1 MKRSAYAALVMAMV
15 ISLSGCSG
23 QTSATTEP
31 AGMTS
36 EQTTTTTTVETSE
49 ETTESTIS
57 EPTAPTK
64 DWIIPVTA
72 NYPVGYETIELTVKN
87 EIRQVFVNYYM
98 NPAVIGADNCYCYY
112 QVSVASDRPEPER
125 DFISGVAGGKYF
137 FSDEHKKILKEFR
150 DADRLSEVALKPFG
164 EDFQAIVFKGGETEQ
179 IVICVPAGTDKEDMA
194 TLMIVRYNGPLM
206 ADMIQKTAKITLSG
220 RNPDKYFDSKGNCRF
235 FAFDERSI
243 NFLKVSKVEDGIT
256 YFTEYGVIVGYH
268 EIYTIE
274 TGAVYQTSDPVPEMS
289 AFTINEDFLPLEQ

>member
-1 MKRSAYAALVMAMV
+1 MKRSAYAALAMAMA

-31 AGMTS
+31 
-36 EQTTTTTTVETSE
+36 EQTSVVQQTETETETSE
-49 ETTESTIS
+49 ETTESTIA
-57 EPTAPTK
+57 EPTAPEK

-98 NPAVIGADNCYCYY
+98 NPAVVGADNCYCYY

-164 EDFQAIVFKGGETEQ
+164 EDFKAIVYKGEDTEQ
-179 IVICVPAGTDKEDMA
+179 IVISIPAGTENENMA
-194 TLMIVRYNGPLM
+194 TLMIVRYNGRLM
-206 ADMIQKTAKITLSG
+206 ADMITKTAKIKLSG
-220 RNPDKYFDSKGNCRF
+220 DNSGKYFDSKGNCRF
-235 FAFDERSI
+235 FAFDENTI
-243 NFLKVSKVEDGIT
+243 TYLKVSKIEDGIT
-256 YFTEYGVIVGYH
+256 YFTEYEAIVGYH
-268 EIYTIE
+268 EITTVE
-274 TGAVYQTSDPVPEMS
+274 TGRVYQTSDPVPEMS
-289 AFTINEDFLPLEQ
+289 AFTINEGYLPLE

>member
-1 MKRSAYAALVMAMV
+1 MKRSAYAALAMAMA

-31 AGMTS
+31 
-36 EQTTTTTTVETSE
+36 EQTSMVQQTETETETSE
-49 ETTESTIS
+49 ETTESTIA
-57 EPTAPTK
+57 EPTAPEK

-98 NPAVIGADNCYCYY
+98 NSLVVGADNCYCYY

-164 EDFQAIVFKGGETEQ
+164 EDFKAIVYKGEDTEQ
-179 IVICVPAGTDKEDMA
+179 IVISIPAGTENENMA

-206 ADMIQKTAKITLSG
+206 ADMITKTAKIKLSG
-220 RNPDKYFDSKGNCRF
+220 DNAGKYFDSKGNCRF
-235 FAFDERSI
+235 FAFDE
-243 NFLKVSKVEDGIT
+243 NMVTYLKVTKIEGGVT
-256 YFTEYGVIVGYH
+256 YFTEYEAKVGYH
-268 EIYTIE
+268 EITTVE
-274 TGAVYQTSDPVPEMS
+274 TGRVYQTSDPVPEMS
-289 AFTINEDFLPLEQ
+289 AFTINEGYLPLE

>member
-1 MKRSAYAALVMAMV
+1 MKRSAYAALAMAMA

-23 QTSATTEP
+23 QTSATTDP

-36 EQTTTTTTVETSE
+36 EQTPTTTTVETSE
-49 ETTESTIS
+49 ETTESTIT

-64 DWIIPVTA
+64 DWIIPNTA
-72 NYPVGYETIELTVKN
+72 NLPVGFEYIDITVKD
-87 EIRQVFVNYYM
+87 EIRHVDVNYYM
-98 NPAVIGADNCYCYY
+98 DPALIDSDNCYCYY
-112 QVSVASDRPEPER
+112 QVSVSSERPKPEKN
-125 DFISGVAGGKYF
+125 FISFVAGGKYY
-137 FSDEHKKILKEFR
+137 FSDELKKQIKEIH
-150 DADRLSEVALKPFG
+150 DPDKLSSTGVKPFG
-164 EDFQAIVFKGGETEQ
+164 DDFQARVFQGGETEQ

-194 TLMIVRYNGPLM
+194 TLLIVRYNGSLM

>member
-1 MKRSAYAALVMAMV
+1 MKRSAYAALAMAMA

-31 AGMTS
+31 
-36 EQTTTTTTVETSE
+36 EQTSVVQQTETETETSE
-49 ETTESTIS
+49 ETTESTIA
-57 EPTAPTK
+57 EPTAPEK

-98 NPAVIGADNCYCYY
+98 NPAVVGADNCYCYY

-164 EDFQAIVFKGGETEQ
+164 EDFKAIVYKGEDTEQ
-179 IVICVPAGTDKEDMA
+179 IVISIPAGTENENMA

-206 ADMIQKTAKITLSG
+206 ADMITKTAKIKLSG
-220 RNPDKYFDSKGNCRF
+220 DNAGKYFDSKGNCRF
-235 FAFDERSI
+235 FAFDE
-243 NFLKVSKVEDGIT
+243 NTVTYLKVSKIEDGIT
-256 YFTEYGVIVGYH
+256 YFTEYEAIVGYH
-268 EIYTIE
+268 EITTVE
-274 TGAVYQTSDPVPEMS
+274 TGRVYQTGDPVPEMS
-289 AFTINEDFLPLEQ
+289 AFTINEGYLPLE

>member
-1 MKRSAYAALVMAMV
+1 MKRSAYAALAMAMA

-31 AGMTS
+31 
-36 EQTTTTTTVETSE
+36 EQTSMVQQTETETETSE
-49 ETTESTIS
+49 ETTESTIA
-57 EPTAPTK
+57 EPTAPEK

-98 NPAVIGADNCYCYY
+98 NPAVVGADNCYCYY

-164 EDFQAIVFKGGETEQ
+164 EDFKAIVYKGEDTEQ
-179 IVICVPAGTDKEDMA
+179 IVISIPAGTENENMA

-206 ADMIQKTAKITLSG
+206 ADMITKTAKIKLSG
-220 RNPDKYFDSKGNCRF
+220 DNAGKYFDTKGNCRF
-235 FAFDERSI
+235 FAFDENTI
-243 NFLKVSKVEDGIT
+243 TYLKVSKIEDGIT
-256 YFTEYGVIVGYH
+256 YFTEYEAIVGYH
-268 EIYTIE
+268 EITTVE
-274 TGAVYQTSDPVPEMS
+274 TGRVYQTSDPVPEMS
-289 AFTINEDFLPLEQ
+289 AFTINEGYLPLE

>member
-1 MKRSAYAALVMAMV
+1 MKRSAYAALAMAMA

-31 AGMTS
+31 
-36 EQTTTTTTVETSE
+36 EQTSVVQQTETETETSE
-49 ETTESTIS
+49 ETTEATIT
-57 EPTAPTK
+57 EPTAPEK

-98 NPAVIGADNCYCYY
+98 NPAVVGADNCYCYY

-164 EDFQAIVFKGGETEQ
+164 EDFKAIVYKGEDTEQ
-179 IVICVPAGTDKEDMA
+179 IVISIPAGTENENMA

-206 ADMIQKTAKITLSG
+206 ADMITKTAKIKLSG
-220 RNPDKYFDSKGNCRF
+220 DNAGKYFDSKGNCRF
-235 FAFDERSI
+235 FAFDE
-243 NFLKVSKVEDGIT
+243 NTVTYLKVSKIEDGIT
-256 YFTEYGVIVGYH
+256 YFTEYEAIVGYH
-268 EIYTIE
+268 EITTVE
-274 TGAVYQTSDPVPEMS
+274 TGRVYQTSDPVPEMS
-289 AFTINEDFLPLEQ
+289 AFTINEGYLPLE

>member
-1 MKRSAYAALVMAMV
+1 MKRSAYAALAMAMA

-31 AGMTS
+31 
-36 EQTTTTTTVETSE
+36 EQTSVVQQTETETETSE
-49 ETTESTIS
+49 ETTEATIT
-57 EPTAPTK
+57 EPTAPEK

-164 EDFQAIVFKGGETEQ
+164 EDFKAVVYKGEDTEQ
-179 IVICVPAGTDKEDMA
+179 IVISIPAGTENENMA
-194 TLMIVRYNGPLM
+194 TLMIVRYNGRLM
-206 ADMIQKTAKITLSG
+206 ADMITKTAKIKLSG
-220 RNPDKYFDSKGNCRF
+220 DNAGKYFDTKGNCRF
-235 FAFDERSI
+235 FAFDE
-243 NFLKVSKVEDGIT
+243 NTVTYLKVTKIEGGVT
-256 YFTEYGVIVGYH
+256 YFTEYEAKVGYH
-268 EIYTIE
+268 EITTVE
-274 TGAVYQTSDPVPEMS
+274 TGRVYQTSDPVPEMS
-289 AFTINEDFLPLEQ
+289 AFTINEGYLPLE

>member
-1 MKRSAYAALVMAMV
+1 MKRSAYAALAMAMA

-31 AGMTS
+31 
-36 EQTTTTTTVETSE
+36 EQTSVVQQTETETETSE
-49 ETTESTIS
+49 ETTESTIA
-57 EPTAPTK
+57 EPTAPEK

-87 EIRQVFVNYYM
+87 EIRQIYVSYYM

-164 EDFQAIVFKGGETEQ
+164 EDFKAIVYKGEDTEQ
-179 IVICVPAGTDKEDMA
+179 IVISIPAGTENENMA

-206 ADMIQKTAKITLSG
+206 ADMITKTAKIKLSG
-220 RNPDKYFDSKGNCRF
+220 DNAGKYFDSKGNCRF
-235 FAFDERSI
+235 FAFDE
-243 NFLKVSKVEDGIT
+243 NTVTYLKVTKIEGGVT
-256 YFTEYGVIVGYH
+256 YFTEYEAKVGYH
-268 EIYTIE
+268 EITTVE
-274 TGAVYQTSDPVPEMS
+274 TGRVYQTSDPVPEMS
-289 AFTINEDFLPLEQ
+289 AFTINEGYLPLE

>member
-1 MKRSAYAALVMAMV
+1 MKRSAYAALAMAMA

-31 AGMTS
+31 
-36 EQTTTTTTVETSE
+36 EQTSVVQQTETETETSE
-49 ETTESTIS
+49 ETTEATIT
-57 EPTAPTK
+57 EPTAPEK

-112 QVSVASDRPEPER
+112 QVSVASDRPGSEPN
-125 DFISGVAGGKYF
+125 FISGVAGGKYF

-164 EDFQAIVFKGGETEQ
+164 EDFKAIVYKGEDTEQ
-179 IVICVPAGTDKEDMA
+179 IVISIPAGTENENMA
-194 TLMIVRYNGPLM
+194 TLMIVRYNGRLM
-206 ADMIQKTAKITLSG
+206 ADMITKTAKIKLSG
-220 RNPDKYFDSKGNCRF
+220 DNAGKYFDSKGNCRF
-235 FAFDERSI
+235 FAFDE
-243 NFLKVSKVEDGIT
+243 NTVTYLKVSKIEDGIT
-256 YFTEYGVIVGYH
+256 YFTEYEAIVGYH
-268 EIYTIE
+268 EITTKE
-274 TGAVYQTSDPVPEMS
+274 TGRIYQTGDPVPEMS
-289 AFTINEDFLPLEQ
+289 AFTINEGYLPLE

>member
-1 MKRSAYAALVMAMV
+1 MKRSAYAALAMAMA

-31 AGMTS
+31 
-36 EQTTTTTTVETSE
+36 EQTSVVQQTETETETSE
-49 ETTESTIS
+49 ETTEATIA
-57 EPTAPTK
+57 EPTAPEK

-98 NPAVIGADNCYCYY
+98 NPAVVGADNCYCYY

-164 EDFQAIVFKGGETEQ
+164 EDFKAIVYKGEDTEQ
-179 IVICVPAGTDKEDMA
+179 IVISIPAGTENENMA
-194 TLMIVRYNGPLM
+194 TLMIVRYNGRLM
-206 ADMIQKTAKITLSG
+206 ADMITKTAKIKLSG
-220 RNPDKYFDSKGNCRF
+220 DNAGKYFDTKGNCRF
-235 FAFDERSI
+235 FAFDE
-243 NFLKVSKVEDGIT
+243 NTVTYLKVSKIEDGIT
-256 YFTEYGVIVGYH
+256 YFTEYEAIVGYH
-268 EIYTIE
+268 EITTVE
-274 TGAVYQTSDPVPEMS
+274 TGRVYQTGDPVPEMS
-289 AFTINEDFLPLEQ
+289 AFTINEGYLPLE

>member
-1 MKRSAYAALVMAMV
+1 MKRSAYAALAMAMA

-31 AGMTS
+31 
-36 EQTTTTTTVETSE
+36 EQTSVVQQTETETETSE
-49 ETTESTIS
+49 ETTESTIA
-57 EPTAPTK
+57 EPTAPEK

-164 EDFQAIVFKGGETEQ
+164 EDFKAIVYKGEDTEQ
-179 IVICVPAGTDKEDMA
+179 IVISIPAGTENENMA

-206 ADMIQKTAKITLSG
+206 ADMITKTAKIKLNG
-220 RNPDKYFDSKGNCRF
+220 DNAGKYFDSKGNCRF
-235 FAFDERSI
+235 FAFDENTI
-243 NFLKVSKVEDGIT
+243 TYLKVSKIEDGIT
-256 YFTEYGVIVGYH
+256 YFTEYEAIVGYH
-268 EIYTIE
+268 EITTVE
-274 TGAVYQTSDPVPEMS
+274 TGRVYQTSDPVPEMS
-289 AFTINEDFLPLEQ
+289 AFTINEGYLPLE

>member
-1 MKRSAYAALVMAMV
+1 MKRSAYAALAMAMA

-31 AGMTS
+31 
-36 EQTTTTTTVETSE
+36 EQTSVVQQTETETETSE
-49 ETTESTIS
+49 ETTESTIA
-57 EPTAPTK
+57 EPTAPEK

-98 NPAVIGADNCYCYY
+98 NPAVVGADNCYCYY

-164 EDFQAIVFKGGETEQ
+164 EDFKAIVYKGEDTEQ
-179 IVICVPAGTDKEDMA
+179 IVISIPAGTENENMA

-206 ADMIQKTAKITLSG
+206 ADMITKTAKIKLSG
-220 RNPDKYFDSKGNCRF
+220 DNAGKYFDSKGNCRF
-235 FAFDERSI
+235 FAFDE
-243 NFLKVSKVEDGIT
+243 NTVTYLKVTKIEGGVT
-256 YFTEYGVIVGYH
+256 YFTEYEAKVGYH
-268 EIYTIE
+268 EITTVE
-274 TGAVYQTSDPVPEMS
+274 TGRVYQTSDPVPEMS
-289 AFTINEDFLPLEQ
+289 AFTINEGYLPLE

>member
-1 MKRSAYAALVMAMV
+1 MKRSAYAALAMAMA

-31 AGMTS
+31 
-36 EQTTTTTTVETSE
+36 EQTSMVQQTETETETSE
-49 ETTESTIS
+49 ETTESTIA
-57 EPTAPTK
+57 EPTAPEK

-98 NPAVIGADNCYCYY
+98 NPAVVGADNCYCYY

-164 EDFQAIVFKGGETEQ
+164 EDFKAIVYKGEDTEQ
-179 IVICVPAGTDKEDMA
+179 IVISIPAGTENENMA

-206 ADMIQKTAKITLSG
+206 ADMITKTAKIKLSG
-220 RNPDKYFDSKGNCRF
+220 DNAGKYFDSKGNCRF
-235 FAFDERSI
+235 FAFDE
-243 NFLKVSKVEDGIT
+243 NMVTYLKVTKIEGGVT
-256 YFTEYGVIVGYH
+256 YFTEYEAKVGYH
-268 EIYTIE
+268 EITTVE
-274 TGAVYQTSDPVPEMS
+274 TGRVYQTSDPVPEMS
-289 AFTINEDFLPLEQ
+289 AFTINEGYLPLE

>member
-1 MKRSAYAALVMAMV
+1 MKRSAYAALAMAMA

-31 AGMTS
+31 AQTS
-36 EQTTTTTTVETSE
+36 VVQQTETETETSE
-49 ETTESTIS
+49 ETTETTIT
-57 EPTAPTK
+57 EPTAPEK

-164 EDFQAIVFKGGETEQ
+164 EDFKAIVYKGEDTEQ
-179 IVICVPAGTDKEDMA
+179 IVFSIPAGTENENMA

-206 ADMIQKTAKITLSG
+206 ADMITKTAKIKLIG
-220 RNPDKYFDSKGNCRF
+220 DNAGKYFDSKGNCRF
-235 FAFDERSI
+235 FAFDE
-243 NFLKVSKVEDGIT
+243 NTVTYLKVSKIEDGIT
-256 YFTEYGVIVGYH
+256 YFTEYEAKVGYH
-268 EIYTIE
+268 EITTVE
-274 TGAVYQTSDPVPEMS
+274 TGRVYQTSDPVPEMS
-289 AFTINEDFLPLEQ
+289 AFTINEGYLPLE

>member
-1 MKRSAYAALVMAMV
+1 MKRSAYAALAMAMA

-31 AGMTS
+31 
-36 EQTTTTTTVETSE
+36 EQTSMVQQTETETETSE
-49 ETTESTIS
+49 ETTESTIA
-57 EPTAPTK
+57 EPTAPEK

-164 EDFQAIVFKGGETEQ
+164 EDFKAIVYKGEDTEQ
-179 IVICVPAGTDKEDMA
+179 IVISIPAGTENENMA

-206 ADMIQKTAKITLSG
+206 ADMITKTAKIKLSG
-220 RNPDKYFDSKGNCRF
+220 DNAGKYFDSKGNCRF
-235 FAFDERSI
+235 FAFDE
-243 NFLKVSKVEDGIT
+243 NTVTYLKVSKIEDGIT
-256 YFTEYGVIVGYH
+256 YFTEYEAIVGYH
-268 EIYTIE
+268 EITTVE
-274 TGAVYQTSDPVPEMS
+274 TGRVYQTSDPVPEMS
-289 AFTINEDFLPLEQ
+289 AFTINEGYLPLE

>member
-1 MKRSAYAALVMAMV
+1 MKRSAYAALAMAMA

-31 AGMTS
+31 
-36 EQTTTTTTVETSE
+36 EQTSVVQQTETETETSE
-49 ETTESTIS
+49 ETTEATIT
-57 EPTAPTK
+57 EPTAPEK

-164 EDFQAIVFKGGETEQ
+164 EDFKAIVYKGEDTEQ
-179 IVICVPAGTDKEDMA
+179 IVISIPAGTENENMA

-206 ADMIQKTAKITLSG
+206 ADMITKTAKIKLSG
-220 RNPDKYFDSKGNCRF
+220 DNAGKYFDTKGNCRF
-235 FAFDERSI
+235 FAFDE
-243 NFLKVSKVEDGIT
+243 NTVTYLKVSKIEDGIT
-256 YFTEYGVIVGYH
+256 YFTEYEAIVGYH
-268 EIYTIE
+268 EITTVE
-274 TGAVYQTSDPVPEMS
+274 TGRVYQTSDPVPEMS
-289 AFTINEDFLPLEQ
+289 AFTINEGYLPLE

>member
-1 MKRSAYAALVMAMV
+1 MKRSAYAALAMAMA

-31 AGMTS
+31 
-36 EQTTTTTTVETSE
+36 EQTSVVQQTETETETSE
-49 ETTESTIS
+49 ETTESTIA
-57 EPTAPTK
+57 EPTAPEK

-98 NPAVIGADNCYCYY
+98 NPAVVGADNCYCYY

-164 EDFQAIVFKGGETEQ
+164 EDFKAIVYKGEDTEQ
-179 IVICVPAGTDKEDMA
+179 IVISIPAGTENENMA

-206 ADMIQKTAKITLSG
+206 ADMITKTAKIKLSG
-220 RNPDKYFDSKGNCRF
+220 DNAGKYFDSKGNCRF
-235 FAFDERSI
+235 FAFDE
-243 NFLKVSKVEDGIT
+243 NMVTYLKVTKIEGGVT
-256 YFTEYGVIVGYH
+256 YFTEYEAKVGYH
-268 EIYTIE
+268 EITTVE
-274 TGAVYQTSDPVPEMS
+274 TGRVYQTSDPVPEMS
-289 AFTINEDFLPLEQ
+289 AFTINEGYLPLE

>member
-1 MKRSAYAALVMAMV
+1 MKRSAYAALAMAMA

-31 AGMTS
+31 
-36 EQTTTTTTVETSE
+36 EQTSVVQQTETETETSE
-49 ETTESTIS
+49 ETTEATIT
-57 EPTAPTK
+57 EPTAPEK

-98 NPAVIGADNCYCYY
+98 NPAVVGADNCYCYY

-164 EDFQAIVFKGGETEQ
+164 EDFKAIVYKGEDTEQ
-179 IVICVPAGTDKEDMA
+179 IVISIPAGTENENMA

-206 ADMIQKTAKITLSG
+206 ADMITKTAKIKLSG
-220 RNPDKYFDSKGNCRF
+220 DNAGKYFDSKGNCRF
-235 FAFDERSI
+235 FAFDE
-243 NFLKVSKVEDGIT
+243 NTVTYLKVTKIEGGVT
-256 YFTEYGVIVGYH
+256 YFTEYEAKVGYH
-268 EIYTIE
+268 EITTVE
-274 TGAVYQTSDPVPEMS
+274 TGRVYQTSDPVPEMS
-289 AFTINEDFLPLEQ
+289 AFTINEGYLPLE